1 MRAAGETGGRQA
13 SDPTRHGLLARAVA
27 AGAAA
32 LLLLV
37 LPAGPPASAAPSA
50 AGPATPRLEGGP
62 AAASPYGA
70 LAAAAARSWHI
81 QDFHSE
87 IRVYRSGRMDVDE
100 TLKIQFEGTFHGIY
114 RDFPVRY
121 NGPGGF
127 DYRLFTSVKGVEDGQ
142 GRALKYETSR
152 HGGDLR
158 IKIYIPGAENA
169 TRTVTIHY
177 RIQNGLRFFDDYDE
191 LYWNVTGDQWPV
203 PIDAASATIHLPVE
217 VTGVRAK
224 AYTGAFGSR
233 AQNANVQ
240 VTGSMIHIATDR
252 PLDMHEG
259 LTADVAWGAG
269 VVQRPTFLTK
279 VGWFLRSNWPLGL
292 PLLVF
297 PAMFG
302 IWWKRGRDPRLRP
315 IAAQYEPP
323 DGLTPGEEGVL
334 VDDSPDM
341 RDITATLVDLAVRG
355 FVTIEEHDS
364 KKYLGLIGTKQDY
377 AFDLERQKDQW
388 EGLAAHER
396 ALLDGLFD
404 GGTTQH
410 VELEDL
416 EDRFYKKLSGI
427 KDDLFDALMARGYY
441 GRRPD
446 RVRGMW
452 LGVAFVGTILC
463 LMGGLKLANHFAF
476 SGLAVGV
483 GVVLSGLVV
492 AAFGWL
498 MPAKTVAGTRALEAV
513 LGFEEFLK
521 RVEEPRF
528 QKLIKGPQDFE
539 RFLPHAMAL
548 GVEKS
553 WAKAFEGIYTE
564 PPSWYRGTSPTGFNT
579 GLFVASLGNM
589 STRTSSVMTSQP
601 RSSSGSSGFGG
612 GGGFSGGGFGGGG
625 GGAF

>member
-1 MRAAGETGGRQA
+1 MRAAAGSGRRPAPPRTRGHPLPRLAALCAAACLAVPA
-13 SDPTRHGLLARAVA
+13 SASAALAPALPIPGSRPSA
-27 AGAAA
+27 AHAPEAPAAA
-32 LLLLV
+32 LQ
-37 LPAGPPASAAPSA
+37 
-50 AGPATPRLEGGP
+50 AT
-62 AAASPYGA
+62 
-70 LAAAAARSWHI
+70 ARSWHI

-87 IRVYRSGRMDVDE
+87 IRVFRSGRMEVDE
-100 TLKIQFEGTFHGIY
+100 TLRIRFDGSFHGIY

-127 DYRLFTSVKGVEDGQ
+127 DYRLFTSVTGVEDGQ
-142 GRALKYETSR
+142 GHDLKYELSK

-158 IKIYIPGAENA
+158 IKVYIPGADNA

-177 RIQNGLRFFDDYDE
+177 RIENGLRFFDDYDE

-203 PIDAASATIHLPVE
+203 PIDAASTTIHLPVE
-217 VTGVRAK
+217 VKGVRAK
-224 AYTGAFGSR
+224 AYTGAYGSR
-233 AQNANVQ
+233 AQDANVQ
-240 VTGSMIHIATDR
+240 VTGSMIHIATNG

-259 LTADVAWGAG
+259 LTADVAWEAG

-355 FVTIEEHDS
+355 FLTIEEHDH
-364 KKYLGLIGTKQDY
+364 KKYLGLVGTKRDY
-377 AFDLERQKDQW
+377 AFDLERPKEQW
-388 EGLAAHER
+388 QGLAAHEQ
-396 ALLDGLFD
+396 ALLDGVFD
-404 GGTTQH
+404 DGMTKH
-410 VELEDL
+410 VDLADL
-416 EDRFYKKLSGI
+416 EDSFYRKLSGI
-427 KDDLFDALMARGYY
+427 KDDLFDELMTRGYY

-463 LMGGLKLANHFAF
+463 LMGGLKLANQFAF
-476 SGLAVGV
+476 SALAVGV

-492 AAFGWL
+492 AVIGWF

-528 QKLIKGPQDFE
+528 KKLIKGPKDFE

-553 WAKAFEGIYTE
+553 WAKAFEDIYTE
-564 PPSWYRGTSPTGFNT
+564 PPSWYRGTSPAGFNT

-589 STRTSSVMTSQP
+589 SARTSSVMTSQP

>member
-1 MRAAGETGGRQA
+1 MDATPGAAGERGGHRA
-13 SDPTRHGLLARAVA
+13 SERPRSRLLPRWAALGAVGACLAATPAASA
-27 AGAAA
+27 AGAVAPGPVGRTA
-32 LLLLV
+32 SRA
-37 LPAGPPASAAPSA
+37 PAGSSV
-50 AGPATPRLEGGP
+50 AT
-62 AAASPYGA
+62 
-70 LAAAAARSWHI
+70 AAAARSWHI
-81 QDFHSE
+81 RDFHSE
-87 IRVYRSGRMDVDE
+87 IRVFRTGRMEVDE
-100 TLKIQFEGTFHGIY
+100 TLKIQFDGTFHGIY

-142 GRALKYETSR
+142 GHDLKYETSK

-158 IKIYIPGAENA
+158 IKVYIPGAENA

-177 RIQNGLRFFDDYDE
+177 RIENGLRFFDDYDE

-203 PIDAASATIHLPVE
+203 PIDAASTTIHLPVE

-224 AYTGAFGSR
+224 AYTGAFGSK
-233 AQNANVQ
+233 AQNADVQ
-240 VTGSMIHIATDR
+240 VSGSMVHITSTR

-259 LTADVAWGAG
+259 LTADVAWEAG
-269 VVQRPTFLTK
+269 VIQRPTFLTK
-279 VGWFLRSNWPLGL
+279 IGWFLRSNWPLGL

-302 IWWKRGRDPRLRP
+302 LWWKRGRDPRLRP
-315 IAAQYEPP
+315 IAARYEPP

-355 FVTIEEHDS
+355 FVTIEEHDK
-364 KKYLGLIGTKQDY
+364 KKYLGLIGTERDY
-377 AFDLERQKDQW
+377 AFDLARPKDAWQ
-388 EGLAAHER
+388 GLAAHEE
-396 ALLDGLFD
+396 ALLNGIFDDGAT
-404 GGTTQH
+404 GH
-410 VELEDL
+410 VDLEDL
-416 EDRFYKKLSGI
+416 EDSFYRKLSGI
-427 KDDLFDALMARGYY
+427 KDDLFDALMNRGYY

-452 LGVAFVGTILC
+452 LGVALVGTVLC
-463 LMGGLKLANHFAF
+463 FMGGLKLASHFAF
-476 SGLAVGV
+476 SGLAVGI

-492 AAFGWL
+492 AVIGWF

-528 QKLIKGPQDFE
+528 QKLIKGPKDFE

-564 PPSWYRGTSPTGFNT
+564 PPSWYRGTSATGFNT
-579 GLFVASLGNM
+579 GLFVASLGNL
-589 STRTSSVMTSQP
+589 SARTSSVMTSQP